1 MKNMSRY
8 NKLFVLSAAALMT
21 VACGRTAKIDA
32 VIADA
37 ASSDVIVKLLD
48 INRFEVL
55 DTVSLD
61 EAGKFSYKVDVQKG
75 QPEFV
80 YLFKGDRKIASMILS
95 CGEKVTVVADTLGKY
110 TVEGSDE
117 SVKLAQVEQ
126 DYAATLA
133 KLTSLAQR
141 AEEAVN
147 PDYALSLRQE
157 LAKEYIAYY
166 RNRIRYVMENSRSL
180 SVIPVFYQTFGQN
193 LPLFAQSTD
202 AIHFRNIADS
212 LSLEYPES
220 KYVKALRQE
229 AERRFGYLELESR
242 ITSADPIAYPEIEL
256 PDTKGVKTKLTEVDS
271 KVIMV
276 HFWTADDAE
285 QKMFNLDVLMP
296 LYNEFHSK
304 GFEIY
309 QVSLDVDKGLWAQV
323 VKEQKLPWISVCDAR
338 GAASPYIA
346 LYNIAAL
353 PSFYIIADGELVDGS
368 IVDEKSLRNIISKSL
383 K

>member
-1 MKNMSRY
+1 MSRF

-147 PDYALSLRQE
+147 PDYALSLRQ
-157 LAKEYIAYY
+157 
-166 RNRIRYVMENSRSL
+166 
-180 SVIPVFYQTFGQN
+180 
-193 LPLFAQSTD
+193 
-202 AIHFRNIADS
+202 
-212 LSLEYPES
+212 
-220 KYVKALRQE
+220 
-229 AERRFGYLELESR
+229 
-242 ITSADPIAYPEIEL
+242 
-256 PDTKGVKTKLTEVDS
+256 DT
-271 KVIMV
+271 
-276 HFWTADDAE
+276 
-285 QKMFNLDVLMP
+285 
-296 LYNEFHSK
+296 Y
-304 GFEIY
+304 
-309 QVSLDVDKGLWAQV
+309 
-323 VKEQKLPWISVCDAR
+323 
-338 GAASPYIA
+338 
-346 LYNIAAL
+346 
-353 PSFYIIADGELVDGS
+353 
-368 IVDEKSLRNIISKSL
+368 
-383 K
+383 